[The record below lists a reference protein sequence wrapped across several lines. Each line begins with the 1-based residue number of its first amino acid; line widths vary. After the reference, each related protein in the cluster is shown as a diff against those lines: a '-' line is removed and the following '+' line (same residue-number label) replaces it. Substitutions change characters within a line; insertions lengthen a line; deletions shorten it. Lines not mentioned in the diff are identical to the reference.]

1 MLQSAATWAATVKVY
16 RVPLARPRTVQVV
29 GPVVVQCR
37 LPGREVTRYRLTPPL
52 PLDAGAFQETVAWP
66 LPATACND
74 LGALGGEATSVDDVP
89 PSIAA
94 AEIRLATIPEPTS
107 RP

>member
-1 MLQSAATWAATVKVY
+1 MLQCAATWAATVKVY
-16 RVPLARPRTVQVV
+16 RAPLARPRTVQVV
-29 GPVVVQCR
+29 GPVVVQW
-37 LPGREVTRYRLTPPL
+37 RYRSTPPL
-52 PLDAGAFQETVAWP
+52 PLDAGAFQETVALP

-74 LGALGGEATSVDDVP
+74 LGALGGEAVAASVDDVP

-94 AEIRLATIPEPTS
+94 AEIRLATITEPTS